1 MFVIGKVALIAHL
14 ALLRLVLGAFPKGF
28 SEVQVEGVGVGSWSL
43 ERDLSNWCK
52 VSVIL
57 LSLCLL

>member
-43 ERDLSNWCK
+43 
-52 VSVIL
+52 
-57 LSLCLL
+57 